1 MQLECSVFVQRST
14 VWRGAGTKQAQT
26 FLGCQFSIN
35 SIVFGL
41 PSILRTSGTRHT
53 IPEI

>member
-1 MQLECSVFVQRST
+1 MQCKYSCKEVWLRVST
-14 VWRGAGTKQAQT
+14 KHART
-26 FLGCQFSIN
+26 FLEQFSIN

-41 PSILRTSGTRHT
+41 PSILRTSGTWHT